1 MTGATARERLERQ
14 RAELALELLA
24 AEGALTDLRSARGHA
39 DADDEHDPEGSTLS
53 AQWSHARGI
62 AESLRAR
69 LEETDAAV
77 DRLEHG
83 VYGTCVRCGRPIA
96 PGRLDARPSAEL
108 CIECAS
114 LGT

>member
-1 MTGATARERLERQ
+1 MTGDGARERLERQ
-14 RAELALELLA
+14 RSELASELA
-24 AEGALTDLRSARGHA
+24 AAESTLTELRSARSGA

-53 AQWSHARGI
+53 AEWSYAQGI

-77 DRLEHG
+77 DRIEHG
-83 VYGTCVRCGRPIA
+83 VYGTCVRCGRPIS
-96 PGRLDARPSAEL
+96 PGRLEARPSAEL

-114 LGT
+114 GA